1 MDTLTIK
8 KYHRHASLVDKKIN
22 SLKRLSKADNLP
34 KGNTSL
40 TKSGSIKTDGE
51 FLEFYINDT
60 PLTELLNSFYNQKGS
75 ILDNW
80 VGVLGWTTNLPAEI
94 IKIKQLLGKNISDKE
109 IRQVFPASWT
119 DIEFKYYLDK
129 YRDELANPEI
139 IIYCCAECGDYDC
152 GGIAVS
158 IDKTDNSVIWKI
170 IDKEKMLSFQ
180 FDKYQY
186 FDILNNRLNYL
197 QKQA

>member
-34 KGNTSL
+34 IGNISL
-40 TKSGSIKTDGE
+40 TKSGSIKTDIE

-60 PLTELLNSFYNQKGS
+60 LLTELLNSFYNQKGS

-186 FDILNNRLNYL
+186 FDILNNRLNHL

>member
-1 MDTLTIK
+1 MDTLSIK
-8 KYHRHASLVDKKIN
+8 KYHRHALVVDKKIN

-40 TKSGSIKTDGE
+40 TKSGSIKTDRE

-80 VGVLGWTTNLPAEI
+80 VGVLGWTTNLPAEM

-119 DIEFKYYLDK
+119 DTEFEYYLDK

-186 FDILNNRLNYL
+186 LDILNNRLNHL

>member
-1 MDTLTIK
+1 MDTLSIK
-8 KYHRHASLVDKKIN
+8 KYHRHALVVDKKIN

-34 KGNTSL
+34 IGNISL
-40 TKSGSIKTDGE
+40 TKSGSIKTDIE

-60 PLTELLNSFYNQKGS
+60 LLTELLNSFYNQKGS